1 MREFMNISESPSDI
15 KISHYTNKILVK
27 EMLFELI
34 FTRKETKTRFKIFSS
49 KNTFLRLKILHIM
62 SGHLTRAIPPIYDRK
77 FDLPRYKS
85 ITG

>member
-1 MREFMNISESPSDI
+1 MREFMNTSESPSDI

-49 KNTFLRLKILHIM
+49 KKHIFEVENI
-62 SGHLTRAIPPIYDRK
+62 TYYVWPPYTSYTTNI
-77 FDLPRYKS
+77 
-85 ITG
+85 

>member
-49 KNTFLRLKILHIM
+49 KKHIFEVENI
-62 SGHLTRAIPPIYDRK
+62 TYYVWPPYTSYTTNI
-77 FDLPRYKS
+77 
-85 ITG
+85 